1 MKHDAIKAESSF
13 LNLLYAFFI
22 APLALLLLTSSCQAP
37 PRQDVQQFND
47 KAYEAHYRSLD
58 SVEHYARKA
67 LQLAQ
72 YDDDGKAEALNNLA
86 FANIV
91 RMDYAKAEQQLTEA
105 ATLTDNQIEQL
116 VSQVQLMRLC
126 QRRSRNRDFY
136 EHRERA
142 LNCLRRINEERAA
155 LSPRDTRR
163 MIYAESELAIVNSTY
178 YYYVGLERQASNA
191 IRQINEDDVRRDTAQ
206 YLNYLYN
213 IGAGGII
220 IEGTAED
227 IANEEIENL
236 FHCVSMAER
245 QEIPDG

>member
-126 QRRSRNRDFY
+126 QRRSRNR
-136 EHRERA
+136 
-142 LNCLRRINEERAA
+142 
-155 LSPRDTRR
+155 
-163 MIYAESELAIVNSTY
+163 
-178 YYYVGLERQASNA
+178 ASNS
-191 IRQINEDDVRRDTAQ
+191 R
-206 YLNYLYN
+206 
-213 IGAGGII
+213 
-220 IEGTAED
+220 
-227 IANEEIENL
+227 
-236 FHCVSMAER
+236 S
-245 QEIPDG
+245 

>member
-13 LNLLYAFFI
+13 LNLLDVFFI

-58 SVEHYARKA
+58 SVEHYAH
-67 LQLAQ
+67 QPAQ

-136 EHRERA
+136 EIGRASCRER
-142 LNCLRRINEERAA
+142 
-155 LSPRDTRR
+155 
-163 MIYAESELAIVNSTY
+163 V
-178 YYYVGLERQASNA
+178 
-191 IRQINEDDVRRDTAQ
+191 
-206 YLNYLYN
+206 
-213 IGAGGII
+213 
-220 IEGTAED
+220 
-227 IANEEIENL
+227 
-236 FHCVSMAER
+236 
-245 QEIPDG
+245 